1 VRIVAIPLQ
10 YVEAFEEALFVPEYA
25 VERIREAEKGLWP
38 LSSVSLPADKA
49 WGTQSSKYFT
59 RCTPSISRIDS
70 QCTLNWFFDAM
81 HICQWHARHHWA
93 VRQCAGRD

>member
-38 LSSVSLPADKA
+38 LASGLQTFGRSKPSSCAERSVCPQIKP
-49 WGTQSSKYFT
+49 GGHEIEGVQRVKYF
-59 RCTPSISRIDS
+59 
-70 QCTLNWFFDAM
+70 
-81 HICQWHARHHWA
+81 
-93 VRQCAGRD
+93 RDYE